1 MKRRLSLPVFR
12 LTVVL
17 ALVVALVGAA
27 WAHRGPS
34 LEMTEDVLVY
44 VAAGGSLEDI
54 CASEGSAGFAHQ
66 TCDACRL
73 VDAVSFA
80 GAADCPVAL
89 AVLARAGVGV
99 PDAAQTYP
107 SIHDPVRQSRAPP
120 RLI

>member
-17 ALVVALVGAA
+17 ALVVALVGTS
-27 WAHRGPS
+27 WAHRGLS
-34 LEMTEDVLVY
+34 VEITEDVLAY

-54 CASEGSAGFAHQ
+54 CDSEGSAEFAHQ

-80 GAADCPVAL
+80 GAAVCPL
-89 AVLARAGVGV
+89 PRAVLAEASVGL
-99 PDAAQTYP
+99 PEGPQTYP
-107 SIHDPVRQSRAPP
+107 SIHDPVRQSHAPQ

>member
-17 ALVVALVGAA
+17 GLVVALVGTS
-27 WAHRGPS
+27 WAHRGLS
-34 LEMTEDVLVY
+34 VEITEDVLAY

-54 CASEGSAGFAHQ
+54 CDSEGSAEFAHQ

-80 GAADCPVAL
+80 GAAVCPL
-89 AVLARAGVGV
+89 PRAVLAEASVGL
-99 PDAAQTYP
+99 PEGPQTYP
-107 SIHDPVRQSRAPP
+107 SIHDPVRQSHAPQ